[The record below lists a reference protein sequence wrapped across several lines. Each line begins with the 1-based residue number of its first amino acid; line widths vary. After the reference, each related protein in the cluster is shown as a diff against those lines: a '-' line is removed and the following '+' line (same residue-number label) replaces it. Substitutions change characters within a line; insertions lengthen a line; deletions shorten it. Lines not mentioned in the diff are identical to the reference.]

1 MPLRLVL
8 ADDAALIR
16 QALAEL
22 LQRAGLEVAAQ
33 AGNAP
38 SLLRAVEDH
47 QPDIAIVDIRMP
59 PTQTTEG
66 IRAALQIRERFPAT
80 GILLLSTHTEIDDA
94 VELFSAT
101 ASSVGY
107 LLKDSVSDLDELTGA
122 LTRISEGGTVLDPK
136 LVVELLGRARRADPL
151 DVLTPREREVVGL
164 MAEGQSNT
172 GIAQTLWITQGAVEK
187 HIKHIFS
194 KLGIPATL
202 DTHRRVLAVITFLE
216 AR

>member
-1 MPLRLVL
+1 MR
-8 ADDAALIR
+8 LIR
-16 QALAEL
+16 RHS
-22 LQRAGLEVAAQ
+22 RAPPAVSLSRCTGRRRAVAA
-33 AGNAP
+33 A
-38 SLLRAVEDH
+38 RRRDH
-47 QPDIAIVDIRMP
+47 QPDIAIVDIACPQRRR
-59 PTQTTEG
+59 QRH
-66 IRAALQIRERFPAT
+66 RAALQIGERFPAT
-80 GILLLSTHTEIDDA
+80 GILLLSTHTEINDA

-164 MAEGQSNT
+164 MAEGQSNA
-172 GIAQTLWITQGAVEK
+172 GIAKALWITHGAVEK

>member
-22 LQRAGLEVAAQ
+22 LQRAGLEVVAQ

-80 GILLLSTHTEIDDA
+80 GILLLSTHTEINDA

-164 MAEGQSNT
+164 MAEGQSNA
-172 GIAQTLWITQGAVEK
+172 GIAKALWITHGAVEK

-202 DTHRRVLAVITFLE
+202 DAHRRVLAVITFLE

>member
-22 LQRAGLEVAAQ
+22 LQRAGVQVVAQ

-38 SLLRAVEDH
+38 SLLRAVAEH
-47 QPDIAIVDIRMP
+47 QPDVAIVDIRMP

-101 ASSVGY
+101 ANGVGY
-107 LLKDSVSDLDELTGA
+107 LLKDSVSDLDELIGA
-122 LTRISEGGTVLDPK
+122 LTRISQGGTVFDPK
-136 LVVELLGRARRADPL
+136 LVAELLGRARRADPL

-164 MAEGQSNT
+164 MAEGQSNA
-172 GIAQTLWITQGAVEK
+172 GIAKALWITHGAVEK